1 MQTITLSDFPEISR
15 LIKHT
20 CNIQSTTYKKR
31 KAFVQSRTKVELS
44 NTYWDGGS
52 RSTYAIVN
60 LTTGQVSPCAQYA
73 PPQFG
78 GNAPT
83 IELDNDTA
91 VIETGIFCGKP
102 ATASVFVSP
111 ENYNKLLKLV

>member
-1 MQTITLSDFPEISR
+1 MQTVTLSDFPEISR
-15 LIKHT
+15 LIKHA

-31 KAFVQSRTKVELS
+31 KAFVHCVNTLFT

-60 LTTGQVSPCAQYA
+60 LRTGQVSPYAQYA

-102 ATASVFVSP
+102 ATASVFVNA
-111 ENYNKLLKLV
+111 ENFNKLLKLV

>member
-1 MQTITLSDFPEISR
+1 MQTVTLSDFPEISK
-15 LIKHT
+15 LIKRAL
-20 CNIQSTTYKKR
+20 ITYKKR
-31 KAFVQSRTKVELS
+31 KAFVQCRTKVELS

-52 RSTYAIVN
+52 RSTYVVVN
-60 LTTGQVSPCAQYA
+60 LTTGKITYDSFAVL

-78 GNAPT
+78 GTTPT

-102 ATASVFVSP
+102 ATASVFVNA
-111 ENYNKLLKLV
+111 ENFNKLLKLV